1 MPGITVLLVNQTV
14 QQAAAEEL
22 LHGDPSRP
30 ERDVETG
37 IIRLLAA
44 LGVDEIKQDHARDSG
59 RADIYLPR
67 RRVFIEVK
75 RAGGVDDPQASRS
88 GADSPFEQVQRYVRA
103 EICYE
108 IARTSE
114 QAHDRSWLGLV
125 TDGRVWHAWEF
136 QHELASRQPAA
147 VLKDFRPQD
156 ASELLLG
163 VAPLLTVEPVGKPR
177 IPVDPVDVFK
187 HHQTKLEAIYSQV
200 VGSGSSQRIRLATET
215 KHRLWVDMLRG
226 SGMTPAAANETRLF
240 VAHSFLVALARG
252 VEHTLT
258 NPDIP
263 PDPQKLVGNGFL
275 GWIIESPTGEAWAQ
289 ELLDQVHGYE
299 WRLTPGDVLRPLYEQ
314 FVDKSDRK
322 DFGEVYTPDW
332 LAEMM
337 AAEVLDDDWCHRSV
351 QAALSHLRDREPPE
365 GVGVLDPTCGSG
377 TFLYH
382 SAQRLLSSAAMQ
394 GLNAAKQAEVVCLLV
409 NGIDIHPVAVEFSRA
424 TLLRA
429 LPAAPAAAERALRI
443 YQGDSLMLRQTDTG
457 TLFEPQNGEILIRS
471 PQQREIRI
479 PRAFAEHKDFQDM
492 LARGVEAAASG
503 NSLPL
508 DIAGELPDELA
519 SIEACHE
526 ALTTVIA
533 EEGNSVWAW
542 FITNVIGADQ
552 LSRRKV
558 DRIVANPPWVNLAD
572 IRGDRKKVLEAAA
585 GKDNRTESL
594 GLWTGGNQAPH
605 FDIAQL
611 FICHARTNYLAD
623 PDGDPAA
630 WVTKASAIR
639 GGNWKRFRDWHEPYL
654 AQALDFSQAQVF
666 GGGDARRSCVLYEIR
681 KPSVLPAPQSP
692 HLSSAAA
699 GSAVLE
705 MSCPAEKPEVYMA
718 WAEARKCLRW
728 QPEISFP
735 REDSSYKS
743 DTWRQGATIT
753 PKVLTITETP
763 SAAAQ
768 HGRTEVTT
776 LPSSWE
782 PWKALPSQTGEIPDD
797 WLLPLMQ
804 SQQLRP
810 FSVSASPHHAIVPCD
825 PNGGLLAAE
834 QARKEP
840 FWVQLEDLYEDG
852 RGEGSNTPKTLIA
865 QINYNNKLSAQLPLQ
880 SASRIWMV
888 LYPGSGDIMRAA
900 RIKAQTMIIDSSIF
914 RRKVASAAEAQ
925 YLLALLN
932 APCLKKAFKKS
943 RTSGRHFQT
952 NPWRAVPIPAYDPTN
967 PVHIRLAALAAQS
980 ERAVTQLGIPAETGQ
995 VAASKKI
1002 REHLAETGVLPQI
1015 DQQVKLILPNHT
1027 T

>member
-1 MPGITVLLVNQTV
+1 M
-14 QQAAAEEL
+14 
-22 LHGDPSRP
+22 
-30 ERDVETG
+30 
-37 IIRLLAA
+37 
-44 LGVDEIKQDHARDSG
+44 
-59 RADIYLPR
+59 
-67 RRVFIEVK
+67 
-75 RAGGVDDPQASRS
+75 
-88 GADSPFEQVQRYVRA
+88 RA
-103 EICYE
+103 EIAYE
-108 IARTSE
+108 MARTPE
-114 QAHDRSWLGLV
+114 QAHERSWFGLV

-136 QHELASRQPAA
+136 MHVLDSRQPSA
-147 VLKDFRPQD
+147 VLEDFRPQD
-156 ASELLLG
+156 ASELLHG
-163 VAPLLTVEPVGKPR
+163 VAPLLTVAPVGKPR

-187 HHQTKLEAIYSQV
+187 HYQTKLETIHSQV

-215 KHRLWVDMLRG
+215 KHRLWLDMLRG

-258 NPDIP
+258 NPDIR
-263 PDPQKLVGNGFL
+263 PDPQTLVGSGFL
-275 GWIIESPTGEAWAQ
+275 GWIIESPTGKAWAQ

-314 FVDKSDRK
+314 LVDPSDRK

-337 AAEVLDDDWCHRSV
+337 VAEVLDDDWCHQSV
-351 QAALSHLRDREPPE
+351 QAALAHLRDREPPE
-365 GVGVLDPTCGSG
+365 GIGVLDPTCGSG

-382 SAQRLLSSAAMQ
+382 SAQRLLASTAMQ
-394 GLNAAKQAEVVCLLV
+394 GLNATQQAEVVCLLV

-471 PQQREIRI
+471 PQEREIRI
-479 PRAFAEHKDFQDM
+479 PRTFAEHKDFQDM
-492 LARGVEAAASG
+492 LARVVEAAASG
-503 NSLPL
+503 DPLPL
-508 DIAGELPDELA
+508 DIASELPDDLA

-558 DRIVANPPWVNLAD
+558 DRIVANPPWVKLAD
-572 IRGDRKKVLEAAA
+572 LRGDRKKVLEGVA
-585 GKDNRTESL
+585 GKDNRPGAL
-594 GLWTGGNQAPH
+594 GLWTGGIQAPH

-623 PDGDPAA
+623 PEDDPAA

-639 GGNWKRFRDWHEPYL
+639 GGNWERFRKWHEPYL
-654 AQALDFSQAQVF
+654 AQVLDFSQPQVF

-681 KPSVLPAPQSP
+681 KPRFLPAPQPP
-692 HLSSAAA
+692 HQPSAAS
-699 GSAVLE
+699 GSEVLE
-705 MSCPAEKPEVYMA
+705 MSCPAEKPEAHMT
-718 WAEARKCLRW
+718 WAAAQKRLQW
-728 QPEISFP
+728 QPEFSFP
-735 REDSSYKS
+735 QEDSSYKA

-753 PKVLTITETP
+753 PKVLTITEQTTP
-763 SAAAQ
+763 ASLPG
-768 HGRTEVTT
+768 HTEVTT
-776 LPSSWE
+776 LRSDKT
-782 PWKALPSQTGEIPDD
+782 PWKELPSQTGEIPDY

-834 QARKEP
+834 EARKES
-840 FWVQLEDLYEDG
+840 FWAQLEYLYE
-852 RGEGSNTPKTLIA
+852 RSCGEGSNTPKTLLA
-865 QINYNNKLSAQLPLQ
+865 QINYNNKLSAQLPLKPG
-880 SASRIWMV
+880 SRTWMV
-888 LYPGSGDIMRAA
+888 LYPSSGDIMRAA
-900 RIKAQTMIIDSSIF
+900 RLKARTVVTNSSIF

-925 YLLALLN
+925 FLIAVLN
-932 APCLKKAFKKS
+932 APCLKKAFEKS
-943 RTSGRHFQT
+943 RTSGRHFQKS
-952 NPWRAVPIPAYDPTN
+952 PWRAVPIPAYDPTN
-967 PVHIRLAALAAQS
+967 PAHIRLATLAAQA
-980 ERAVTQLGIPAETGQ
+980 ERAVTKLGILTETGQ
-995 VAASKKI
+995 MAASKKI
-1002 REHLAETGVLPQI
+1002 REHLTETGVLPQI